1 MGRGLKMIE
10 NKIMDILTKKR
21 MLIMYEIYELY
32 IHNKCKVKVSEV
44 VKNYEKNYDGK
55 RESVV
60 YEFIRILEDLELVKS
75 EKQGRIKYLT
85 EINIDVFGYC
95 YELIKN
101 LKEEI
106 IYKN

>member
-1 MGRGLKMIE
+1 MIE

-32 IHNKCKVKVSEV
+32 IHNQGKVKVSEV
-44 VKNYEKNYDGK
+44 VQNYEKNYNGK

-60 YEFIRILEDLELVKS
+60 YEFIRFLEDLDLVKS
-75 EKQGRIKYLT
+75 GKQGRIKYITKL
-85 EINIDVFGYC
+85 NVDVFGYC

-101 LKEEI
+101 IKEEI
-106 IYKN
+106 IYEN

>member
-1 MGRGLKMIE
+1 MIE
-10 NKIMDILTKKR
+10 NKIMDILTMKK
-21 MLIMYEIYELY
+21 MLIMYEIYDIY
-32 IHNKCKVKVSEV
+32 IHNKGKVKVSEV
-44 VKNYEKNYDGK
+44 VENYEKNYDGK
-55 RESVV
+55 RASAV
-60 YEFIRILEDLELVKS
+60 YQFIRLLEDLKLVKS

-85 EINIDVFGYC
+85 NLNIDVFGNC